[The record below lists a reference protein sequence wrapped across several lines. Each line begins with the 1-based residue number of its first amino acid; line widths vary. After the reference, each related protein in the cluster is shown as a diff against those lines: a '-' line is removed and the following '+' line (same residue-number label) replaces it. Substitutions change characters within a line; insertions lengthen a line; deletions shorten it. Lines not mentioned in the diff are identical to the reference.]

1 MNLSGLSDKSA
12 GRKPWE
18 HNFSITL
25 NHTTLHPFLTD
36 SKRDELLQKFPQSE
50 YNRLRDR
57 EALKSNHLSEKFNS
71 IQLAQMI
78 RHGKPSCRDI
88 NGVVRHLQSN
98 FSLCPE
104 PEELPAPPVRSMN
117 DEVTSCPFARDCSY
131 VQELPEPQ
139 KKGGARSHRRYEI
152 TAPIGERLPK
162 EEDQKQ
168 AKKIMAR
175 NQSSRPKNEEKS
187 SGRPS
192 VSSGSIPVQFQ
203 KLTSVP
209 RSLRSVSQKLRQITG
224 RSQAEAQ
231 VVPEPAPVVEN
242 EPPASVKSSGHRRML
257 ASQIP
262 PETQQTV
269 PPRCGPYDVHED
281 TDHGTIVTSKPS
293 ASTRPDPAG
302 WLKKKAKHGKRDPQL
317 VAQDMFVF
325 RNQ

>member
-18 HNFSITL
+18 SNLSITL

-36 SKRDELLQKFPQSE
+36 AKRDELLQKFPQSE

-139 KKGGARSHRRYEI
+139 KKGGARSNRRYEI
-152 TAPIGERLPK
+152 TAPIGERLSK

-187 SGRPS
+187 PLR
-192 VSSGSIPVQFQ
+192 
-203 KLTSVP
+203 SVP
-209 RSLRSVSQKLRQITG
+209 RSLRSVSQKLRQMTG
-224 RSQAEAQ
+224 RPQAEAQ

-242 EPPASVKSSGHRRML
+242 EPAASVKSSGHRSLL

-262 PETQQTV
+262 PETHQTV
-269 PPRCGPYDVHED
+269 PPLCGPHDVHED
-281 TDHGTIVTSKPS
+281 VPRSVASKPS